1 MHSSIQKQ
9 GVRSFVRNEAPAL
22 AIAFLI
28 TELFYTWGS
37 FTLECAG
44 FLATWYVLS
53 LAFPLVS
60 SVIIR
65 NGDTAQKSG
74 G

>member
-1 MHSSIQKQ
+1 MHRSIQKQ
-9 GVRSFVRNEAPAL
+9 GVRSFVRDEAPAL

-28 TELFYTWGS
+28 AELFYKWGS

-53 LAFPLVS
+53 LAFSLVS
-60 SVIIR
+60 SAVAG
-65 NGDTAQKSG
+65 NGDTPRKSG

>member
-9 GVRSFVRNEAPAL
+9 GVRGFLRDEAPAL
-22 AIAFLI
+22 ASAFLI
-28 TELFYTWGS
+28 AELFYKWGS

-53 LAFPLVS
+53 LAFSLVS
-60 SVIIR
+60 SVIAR
-65 NGDTAQKSG
+65 NGESRQKSG